1 METVSLDMAALANV
15 TNAMVALVNENTKLK
30 EINGL
35 LAGRLKEIELE
46 QAKEGEQASVPQGHE
61 G

>member
-1 METVSLDMAALANV
+1 MAALANV

-46 QAKEGEQASVPQGHE
+46 QAKEGGQEVASVPPGQE

>member
-1 METVSLDMAALANV
+1 MAALANV

-35 LAGRLKEIELE
+35 LAGRLKEVELE
-46 QAKEGEQASVPQGHE
+46 QAKEGGEGNASVPQGQE

>member
-1 METVSLDMAALANV
+1 MDMAALANV

-46 QAKEGEQASVPQGHE
+46 QAKEGGEGAASVPQGQE